1 MDRVSFGQVINLND
15 YLNGY
20 DNIKNKKYEE
30 EVQRM
35 QKYQASQ
42 VEKNKN
48 AETVKHE
55 KLQQLADKKR
65 KEELGLGSD
74 ENNEAAAA
82 S

>member
-1 MDRVSFGQVINLND
+1 MKILDRVSFGQVINLND

-20 DNIKNKKYEE
+20 DNIKNKKYAE
-30 EVQRM
+30 EVARM

-48 AETVKHE
+48 AETVKQE

-65 KEELGLGSD
+65 R
-74 ENNEAAAA
+74 
-82 S
+82 

>member
-48 AETVKHE
+48 AETIKHE

-65 KEELGLGSD
+65 KEELGPGSD

-82 S
+82 T

>member
-55 KLQQLADKKR
+55 KLQ
-65 KEELGLGSD
+65 
-74 ENNEAAAA
+74 
-82 S
+82 

>member
-20 DNIKNKKYEE
+20 DNIKNKKYAE
-30 EVQRM
+30 EVERM

-48 AETVKHE
+48 AETIKHE
-55 KLQQLADKKR
+55 KLQQLAEKKR
-65 KEELGLGSD
+65 KEG
-74 ENNEAAAA
+74 
-82 S
+82 